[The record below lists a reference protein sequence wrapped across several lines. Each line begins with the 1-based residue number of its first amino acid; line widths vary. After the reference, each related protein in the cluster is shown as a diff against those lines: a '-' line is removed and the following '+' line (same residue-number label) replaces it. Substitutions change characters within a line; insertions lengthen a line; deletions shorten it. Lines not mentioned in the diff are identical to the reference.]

1 MMVAMVLQVLGLVAI
16 VAGAALFSPVA
27 GFIVGG
33 LALALVGITLEKS
46 DAA

>member
-46 DAA
+46 NAA